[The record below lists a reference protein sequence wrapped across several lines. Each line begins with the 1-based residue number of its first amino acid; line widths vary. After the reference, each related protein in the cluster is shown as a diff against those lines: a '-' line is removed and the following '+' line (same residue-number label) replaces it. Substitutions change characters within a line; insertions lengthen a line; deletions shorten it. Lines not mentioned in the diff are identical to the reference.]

1 MIPSVLISS
10 TIGGLQHIREVVRSV
25 VEDLGYRPVM
35 SEFSEVGYMSGSTAE
50 AACYKTVAE
59 CQIVVLIIGKHYGCS
74 SSVEP
79 DKSVTEIEFEEALK
93 GSARIITLVDA
104 EVFEFKKVYDANKV
118 GVDKTGGEISFP
130 DMNNPAKTF
139 AFIARVNSA
148 MTRNAIIPYTT
159 TTDIRQILKTQFAT
173 MVYDLLCP
181 HDPKAD
187 ATLKD
192 ILSEVRTMREA
203 MSKSGRP
210 DVKYLAATRFL
221 LEDRNANFV
230 SLLKHIFGGA
240 IDVLITSVGDADD
253 FSGFIASHGMRVEI
267 NPKLG
272 EKGWE
277 FPHKE
282 FHYFGSFC
290 PMPFHVIPG
299 GKVMTAHYA
308 WDEKERIVLNQ
319 VAFDYYT
326 QTYFELKRSV
336 AQAERVKMA
345 APKAG

>member
-1 MIPSVLISS
+1 MIPSVFVSS
-10 TIGGLQHIREVVRSV
+10 TISGLQPIRDTVRSV

-35 SEFSEVGYMSGSTAE
+35 SEWREVNYMSGSTAE
-50 AACYKTVAE
+50 ASCYKSVGE
-59 CQIVVLIIGKHYGCS
+59 CQVVVLIIGKHYGS
-74 SSVEP
+74 ASSVDP
-79 DKSVTEIEFEEALK
+79 DKSVTEMEFEKALN

-104 EVFEFKKVYDANKV
+104 EVYEFKKVFDANKAKE
-118 GVDKTGGEISFP
+118 GIEYP
-130 DMNNPAKTF
+130 EMNNPEKTF
-139 AFIARVNSA
+139 AFISRVNSA
-148 MTRNAIIPYTT
+148 TTRNAIIPFTT
-159 TTDIRQILKTQFAT
+159 TTDIRQILKLQFAS

-181 HDPKAD
+181 HDPTAD
-187 ATLKD
+187 ATMKD
-192 ILSEVRTMREA
+192 ILSEVRTLREA

-326 QTYFELKRSV
+326 QTFFELKRMV
-336 AQAERVKMA
+336 AQAERVSMA
-345 APKAG
+345 NGGDAIPTT

>member
-1 MIPSVLISS
+1 MIPSVFVSS
-10 TIGGLQHIREVVRSV
+10 TISGLQPIRDTVRSV

-35 SEFSEVGYMSGSTAE
+35 SEWREVNYMSGSTAE
-50 AACYKTVAE
+50 ASCYKSIGE
-59 CQIVVLIIGKHYGCS
+59 CQIVVLIIGKHYGS
-74 SSVEP
+74 ASSVDP
-79 DKSVTEIEFEEALK
+79 DKSVTEMEFEEALN

-104 EVFEFKKVYDANKV
+104 EVYQFKKVYDANKT
-118 GVDKTGGEISFP
+118 KECIEYP
-130 DMNNPAKTF
+130 EMNNPEKTF
-139 AFIARVNSA
+139 AFISRVNSA
-148 MTRNAIIPYTT
+148 TTRNAIIPFTT
-159 TTDIRQILKTQFAT
+159 TTDIRQILKSQFAT

-192 ILSEVRTMREA
+192 ILSEVRTLREA
-203 MSKSGRP
+203 MTKSAKP

-240 IDVLITSVGDADD
+240 IEVVIATMTEADD
-253 FSGFIASHGMRVEI
+253 FSGFIAAHGMHVEI
-267 NPKLG
+267 DPKLG

-277 FPHKE
+277 FPSKE

-290 PMPFHVIPG
+290 PLSYLVTPG
-299 GKVMTAHYA
+299 GRVMTAYYA

-326 QTYFELKRSV
+326 QTFFELKRMV
-336 AQAERVKMA
+336 AQAERVSMA
-345 APKAG
+345 NGGDAIPTT